1 MKSRVPAWLG
11 SIANSAVVACW
22 RRAALG
28 VSAGA
33 ILMLA
38 PVQAEEKAFD
48 LFPVGKP
55 WLDVRIPR
63 YDDDDVLTSMMHT
76 EAMTRQD
83 EKKLKLDGLTLVVFQ
98 SNGEI
103 SLRLKTKQ
111 GLYDVASS
119 MLQTHSTTFIEHAQF
134 EMTGDRL
141 TFDTSKQQGTLQGN
155 VQMRIFGVPVSPP
168 VPMPAAPEQQAH
180 PGQAPAQEKARPES
194 VKADQP
200 VEVAQVSAPPALL
213 SNLTK
218 PSKP

>member
-1 MKSRVPAWLG
+1 MKSRPPVWQRIVSRILPEGRAVLG
-11 SIANSAVVACW
+11 A
-22 RRAALG
+22 G
-28 VSAGA
+28 VGLL
-33 ILMLA
+33 LMLPHA
-38 PVQAEEKAFD
+38 WPEEKAFD

-63 YDDDDVLTSMMHT
+63 YDEHDVLTSMMHT
-76 EAMTRQD
+76 ESLTRQD

-98 SNGEI
+98 SDGTI

-155 VQMRIFGVPVSPP
+155 VQMRIFGVPVTQQ
-168 VPMPAAPEQQAH
+168 VPAPGAPAQQAH
-180 PGQAPAQEKARPES
+180 PEQAPGGQKAQPEPA
-194 VKADQP
+194 KGEQP
-200 VEVAQVSAPPALL
+200 VEVAQLSSSRALL
-213 SNLTK
+213 PSRSK
-218 PSKP
+218 PSTP